1 MKPAAKKPFK
11 PLETGIQTG
20 DLTMFAVG
28 SHNHEV
34 GRQDVI
40 PGIVSFGY
48 WQAQGVHDSR
58 SEPHYNDGV
67 HFMMSLQGQTAA
79 VLDDKVYTL
88 KPEELMVTRPWQKHA
103 VGYPYFSQGQ
113 LGWLTLDVGIR
124 NPHEKWKWP
133 EWVLLSK
140 DELLVITRELRQNE
154 DAIRTVSPVYV
165 EAFAKLVHYAKEPDA
180 AKNKTLIAL
189 LANTVL
195 FRLYESFAQT
205 SATYSP
211 SLTEAARSV
220 EMFLSRLS
228 SLLVEPWTVDRMA
241 RQCGVGQTYFASQV
255 ILLTGETPAKYLLR
269 LRMKR
274 AQELLKETRLSLRDI
289 CKQTGFGGESHFVQQ
304 FSKRFG
310 ETPNAWRLKTGIR
323 E

>member
-1 MKPAAKKPFK
+1 MKRMTKKAFK
-11 PLETGIQTG
+11 PLETGVQTG

-28 SHNHEV
+28 SHNHEA

-58 SEPHYNDGV
+58 SEPHYNDSV
-67 HFMMSLQGQTAA
+67 HFMMSLQGQTSA

-88 KPEELMVTRPWQKHA
+88 KPDELMVTRPWQKHA

-133 EWVLLSK
+133 EWILLSK
-140 DELLVITRELRQNE
+140 DELSVITRELRQNE
-154 DAIRTVSPVYV
+154 DAIRPVSPACV
-165 EAFAKLVHYAKEPDA
+165 EAFATLVHYAKEADA
-180 AKNKTLIAL
+180 AKNKTWIAV
-189 LANTVL
+189 LANTL
-195 FRLYESFAQT
+195 FFRLYESFAQT
-205 SATYSP
+205 TATYSA

-220 EMFLSRLS
+220 EVFLCRLPAM
-228 SLLVEPWTVDRMA
+228 LVEPWTVDRMA
-241 RQCGVGQTYFASQV
+241 RQCGVGLTYFARQV
-255 ILLTGETPAKYLLR
+255 IMLTGEPPAKYLLR

-274 AQELLKETRLSLRDI
+274 AQELLKETTLSLRDI
-289 CKQTGFGGESHFVQQ
+289 CRQTGFGGESHFVQQ

-310 ETPNAWRLKTGIR
+310 ETPHAWRMKNRRI
-323 E
+323 

>member
-1 MKPAAKKPFK
+1 MKKKDERPFK
-11 PLETGIQTG
+11 PLEPGVDAG
-20 DLTMFAVG
+20 DLTMYAVG
-28 SHNHEV
+28 SHNHEA

-40 PGIVSFGY
+40 PGIVSFGF

-58 SEPHYNDGV
+58 SEPHYNDSV
-67 HFMMSLQGQTAA
+67 HFMMSLQGQTSA

-88 KPEELMVTRPWQKHA
+88 KPDALMVTRPWQKHA
-103 VGYPYFSQGQ
+103 VGYPSFSQGQ

-140 DELLVITRELRQNE
+140 EELSVINRELRHNE
-154 DAIRTVSPVYV
+154 DAIRPVSPACA
-165 EAFAKLVHYAKEPDA
+165 EAFATLVHYAREPEA

-189 LANTVL
+189 LANTFF
-195 FRLYESFAQT
+195 FRLYESFVQAT
-205 SATYSP
+205 ATYSA

-228 SLLVEPWTVDRMA
+228 TMLVEPWTVERMA
-241 RQCGVGQTYFASQV
+241 RQCGVGLTYFSSQV
-255 ILLTGETPAKYLLR
+255 IMLTGETPAKYLLR

-274 AQELLKETRLSLRDI
+274 AQELLKETNASLRDI
-289 CKQTGFGGESHFVQQ
+289 CTQTGFGGESHFVQQ

-310 ETPNAWRLKTGIR
+310 ETPKAWRGKAK
-323 E
+323 